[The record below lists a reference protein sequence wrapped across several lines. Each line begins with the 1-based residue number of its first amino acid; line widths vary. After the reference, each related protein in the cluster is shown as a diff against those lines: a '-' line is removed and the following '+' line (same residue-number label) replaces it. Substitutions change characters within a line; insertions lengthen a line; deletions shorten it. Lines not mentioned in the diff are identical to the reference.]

1 MLRAS
6 SSNSVRGRRK
16 RGLTVPR
23 IVLMAILLTGVPL
36 LGQMLPEDAP
46 PMQPTTP
53 AATAT
58 TSAPPPTTSP
68 AASAAVVQQRVLKYD
83 PSHPVPPEQRR
94 AGEND
99 PLTLHLLLGRSL
111 FIDTAD
117 RMRRVY
123 VSNPTVLD
131 SLTASPH
138 QLVITA
144 KAAGSSSVLWNE
156 RGQSNLYTILAD
168 LDVAGLHDSLA
179 QALPGDHVEVKAAQ
193 GRVYLSGVVG
203 SDAAVEEAVKL
214 ATTYSKD
221 VVNSLV

>member
-1 MLRAS
+1 
-6 SSNSVRGRRK
+6 
-16 RGLTVPR
+16 
-23 IVLMAILLTGVPL
+23 
-36 LGQMLPEDAP
+36 
-46 PMQPTTP
+46 
-53 AATAT
+53 
-58 TSAPPPTTSP
+58 
-68 AASAAVVQQRVLKYD
+68 VQQRVLKYD

-144 KAAGSSSVLWNE
+144 KAAGSSSVVLWNE
-156 RGQSNLYTILAD
+156 RGQSNLYTIPWPRRFPVTTSRSRQRKGASTSR
-168 LDVAGLHDSLA
+168 VWS
-179 QALPGDHVEVKAAQ
+179 AAM
-193 GRVYLSGVVG
+193 RP
-203 SDAAVEEAVKL
+203 
-214 ATTYSKD
+214 
-221 VVNSLV
+221 